1 VARYGHRVRS
11 ICVFSGSSPGA
22 RAEYA
27 AAAEA
32 LGRELAERGLRA
44 VYGGA
49 GIGLMA
55 KVADAALAAGGEV
68 IGVIPQHLVDSEV
81 AHRGLSELRVTG
93 SMHERK
99 ATMAELS
106 DGFVALPGGL
116 GTLEEFAEVLTW
128 SQLGLQSKPCGLLD
142 VAGYYRLLL
151 AFIDHAVAE
160 RFVRAE
166 HRAMVLA
173 DTGPGRL
180 LDAMQRWAPP
190 TVGKW
195 LDRDDVPSP

>member
-1 VARYGHRVRS
+1 MTV
-11 ICVFSGSSPGA
+11 
-22 RAEYA
+22 
-27 AAAEA
+27 
-32 LGRELAERGLRA
+32 
-44 VYGGA
+44 
-49 GIGLMA
+49 
-55 KVADAALAAGGEV
+55 VADTVLQYHGHV
-68 IGVIPQHLVDSEV
+68 TGVIPERLVEKEV
-81 AHRGLSELRVTG
+81 VHRGLSELRIVQ

-142 VAGYYRLLL
+142 VASYYRLLL
-151 AFIDHAVAE
+151 AFINHAVAE

-173 DTGPGRL
+173 DTDPGRL

>member
-1 VARYGHRVRS
+1 M
-11 ICVFSGSSPGA
+11 FSGSSPGA
-22 RAEYA
+22 RPEYA
-27 AAAEA
+27 AAAIA
-32 LGRELAERGLRA
+32 LGTELAGRGLRV

-49 GIGLMA
+49 GVGLMA

-68 IGVIPQHLVDSEV
+68 IGVIPQRLVDSEI
-81 AHRGLSELRVTG
+81 AHRGLRELRVTS

-116 GTLEEFAEVLTW
+116 GTLDEFAEVLTW
-128 SQLGLQSKPCGLLD
+128 SQLGLHSKPCGLLD
-142 VAGYYRLLL
+142 VGGYYGLLL
-151 AFIDHAVAE
+151 AFFDHAVAE

-173 DTGPGRL
+173 DTAPGRL
-180 LDAMQRWAPP
+180 LDAMQRWSPP
-190 TVGKW
+190 AVGKW
-195 LDRDDVPSP
+195 LDRDDVSPP

>member
-1 VARYGHRVRS
+1 
-11 ICVFSGSSPGA
+11 VFSGSSPGA
-22 RAEYA
+22 RPEYA
-27 AAAEA
+27 AAATA
-32 LGRELAERGLRA
+32 LGTELAGRGLRV

-49 GIGLMA
+49 GVGLMA

-68 IGVIPQHLVDSEV
+68 IGVIPQRLVDSEI
-81 AHRGLSELRVTG
+81 AHRGLCELRVTG

-116 GTLEEFAEVLTW
+116 GTLDEFAEVLTW
-128 SQLGLQSKPCGLLD
+128 SQLGLHSKPCGLLD
-142 VAGYYRLLL
+142 VAGYYGLLL
-151 AFIDHAVAE
+151 AFFDHAVAE

-173 DTGPGRL
+173 DTDPGRL
-180 LDAMQRWAPP
+180 LDAMQRWSPP

-195 LDRDDVPSP
+195 LDRDDVSPP